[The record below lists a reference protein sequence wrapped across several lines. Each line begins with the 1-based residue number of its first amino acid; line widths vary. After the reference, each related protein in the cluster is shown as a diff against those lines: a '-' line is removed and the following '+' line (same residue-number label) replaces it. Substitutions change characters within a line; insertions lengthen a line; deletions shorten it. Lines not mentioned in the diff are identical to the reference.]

1 MPASDVG
8 SGEIWLHRFAVLTAG
23 STFLLIVAGGLVT
36 STGSGLAVP
45 DWPLSYGT
53 LFPPMVGGILY
64 EHTHR
69 VVAAFVGL
77 LTAVLAAWLWKC
89 EPRRWVRNL
98 GFVALTAVVL
108 QGILGG
114 LTVLYLLPTPIS
126 VIHACLAQTFFCLT
140 VGIALFTSGGWKRRP
155 SPLDDAGRLPLR
167 VLCIVTAAVIYLQL
181 VLGAVVRH
189 TESGLAIPDFP
200 LSFGHLF
207 PPLSS
212 LSVNPAAPFPISLEE
227 YRSRVTI
234 HFAHRAWAVAVV
246 IFIFWTAGLIL
257 RRYRDRKELVYPAL
271 LMTGLVFIQ
280 FWLGA
285 MVVWQQKPVPLTT
298 AHVAVGASILAASVA
313 LTLRVFRVTSVRK

>member
-1 MPASDVG
+1 VPASDVG

-98 GFVALTAVVL
+98 GFVSLAAVVL

-114 LTVLYLLPTPIS
+114 LTVLYRLPTPIS
-126 VIHACLAQTFFCLT
+126 VIHACLAQTFFLSHC
-140 VGIALFTSGGWKRRP
+140 GHRALHFGRVEETAFASGRRGATSLGSVHRNGGRD
-155 SPLDDAGRLPLR
+155 L
-167 VLCIVTAAVIYLQL
+167 
-181 VLGAVVRH
+181 
-189 TESGLAIPDFP
+189 
-200 LSFGHLF
+200 
-207 PPLSS
+207 
-212 LSVNPAAPFPISLEE
+212 PAAGLGCG
-227 YRSRVTI
+227 RQ
-234 HFAHRAWAVAVV
+234 AHGVRA
-246 IFIFWTAGLIL
+246 GH
-257 RRYRDRKELVYPAL
+257 P
-271 LMTGLVFIQ
+271 
-280 FWLGA
+280 
-285 MVVWQQKPVPLTT
+285 
-298 AHVAVGASILAASVA
+298 
-313 LTLRVFRVTSVRK
+313 